1 MSDETPLDAEGQ
13 RVVARI
19 RRLMT
24 ISLALTVLAIAIVLG
39 IIGYRVFRNE
49 GSAVASAEVT
59 AMLPKGARITQ
70 TAVADDR
77 IVLTVEVGGAVEIR
91 TFDLKTLR
99 PTGRLSFASQP

>member
-49 GSAVASAEVT
+49 GSAAASADVT
-59 AMLPKGARITQ
+59 VMLPKGARITQ
-70 TAVADDR
+70 TAVTEDR

-91 TFDLKTLR
+91 AFDLKTLR
-99 PTGRLSFASQP
+99 PAGRLSFASQP

>member
-49 GSAVASAEVT
+49 GSTAASADVT
-59 AMLPKGARITQ
+59 VMLPKGARITQ
-70 TAVADDR
+70 TAVTEDR

-99 PTGRLSFASQP
+99 PAGRLSFASQP

>member
-49 GSAVASAEVT
+49 GSAASADVT
-59 AMLPKGARITQ
+59 VMLPKGARIAQ
-70 TAVADDR
+70 TAVGEDR

-99 PTGRLSFASQP
+99 PAGRLGFTSQP